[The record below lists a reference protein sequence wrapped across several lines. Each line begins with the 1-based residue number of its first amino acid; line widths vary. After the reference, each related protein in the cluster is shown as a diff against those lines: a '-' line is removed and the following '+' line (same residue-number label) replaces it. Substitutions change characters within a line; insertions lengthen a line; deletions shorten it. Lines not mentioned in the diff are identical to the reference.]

1 MPKEKLKVIEVE
13 AWEGGHH
20 ETTGKVVV
28 VFRYSDREPL
38 AWGCDPD
45 IAEEI
50 GKGLLAV
57 AADAR
62 KRKH

>member
-1 MPKEKLKVIEVE
+1 VVE
-13 AWEGGHH
+13 AWEAGHH
-20 ETTGKVVV
+20 DATGKVVV
-28 VFRYSDREPL
+28 VFRYSDREPI

-50 GKGLLAV
+50 GNGLLML
-57 AADAR
+57 AAEAR

>member
-1 MPKEKLKVIEVE
+1 MVGRVVE
-13 AWEGGHH
+13 AWEAGHH
-20 ETTGKVVV
+20 DATGKVVV
-28 VFRYSDREPL
+28 VFRYSDREPI

-50 GKGLLAV
+50 GNGLLML
-57 AADAR
+57 AAEAR